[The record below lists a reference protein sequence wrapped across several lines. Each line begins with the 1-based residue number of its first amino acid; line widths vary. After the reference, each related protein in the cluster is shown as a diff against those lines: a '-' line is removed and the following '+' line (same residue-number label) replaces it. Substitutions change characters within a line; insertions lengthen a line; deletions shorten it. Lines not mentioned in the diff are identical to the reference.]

1 MRDFIGQNDFTW
13 FIGVVED
20 RDDPLQL
27 GRVRV
32 RCYGWHTDDKNQIPT
47 EALPWAIQLQG
58 ITSPALNGMG
68 QSPTGLVEG
77 SWIVGFFLDGERAQE
92 PLILG
97 SIASAPSEYGNPKKG
112 FFDPRYGNQ
121 LLADLNFSVYPKYIN
136 ETDVNRLARHN
147 SIDPETKEKIHETDP
162 VFNTEKDTYA
172 TLNVPK
178 ANTPTSGSHA
188 DTQSTPS
195 DVEETWSERR
205 TIDLTKS
212 GIARYKTKYPKNH
225 VYESESGHTVEF
237 DDTENAERIN
247 EHHKS
252 GTFYEIDAD
261 GNKVTRIVGNNYE
274 IVAKN
279 NNVNIKGDV
288 NLTIDSNC
296 RTYIKGNWDIQVVG
310 NKTEYIKGDVK
321 EYIDKTKTEVV
332 KKAVTETYCVD
343 EGNQKTE
350 IVSGNLDIDAK
361 RIDLN

>member
-47 EALPWAIQLQG
+47 EALPWAVQLQG

-97 SIASAPSEYGNPKKG
+97 SIASAPSEYGDPKKG
-112 FFDPRYGNQ
+112 FFDPREAKENQ
-121 LLADLNFSVYPKYIN
+121 SIYPKYIN

-147 SIDPETKEKIHETDP
+147 TTDPETKEKIHSTNP
-162 VFNTEKDTYA
+162 VFNTAKDKDA
-172 TLNVPK
+172 TLDVPI
-178 ANTPTSGSHA
+178 ANS
-188 DTQSTPS
+188 S
-195 DVEETWSERR
+195 DTWSELK
-205 TIDLTKS
+205 TTDISKPGVT
-212 GIARYKTKYPKNH
+212 RYNTKYPKNH

-252 GTFYEIDAD
+252 GTFYEIDTD

-296 RTYIKGNWDIQVVG
+296 NTYIKKDWNIQVDGNVNEVIKG
-310 NKTEYIKGDVK
+310 NKTTQI
-321 EYIDKTKTEVV
+321 T
-332 KKAVTETYCVD
+332 
-343 EGNQKTE
+343 
-350 IVSGNLDIDAK
+350 GNLDIDAE

>member
-20 RDDPLQL
+20 RNDPLQL

-47 EALPWAIQLQG
+47 EALPWAVQLQG

-97 SIASAPSEYGNPKKG
+97 SIASAPSEYGDPKKG
-112 FFDPRYGNQ
+112 FFDPREAKENQ
-121 LLADLNFSVYPKYIN
+121 SIYPKYIN

-147 SIDPETKEKIHETDP
+147 TTDPETKEKIHSTNP
-162 VFNTEKDTYA
+162 VFNTAKDKDA
-172 TLNVPK
+172 TLDVPI
-178 ANTPTSGSHA
+178 ANS
-188 DTQSTPS
+188 S
-195 DVEETWSERR
+195 DTWSELK
-205 TIDLTKS
+205 TTDISKPGVT
-212 GIARYKTKYPKNH
+212 RYNTKYPKNH

-296 RTYIKGNWDIQVVG
+296 NTYIKKDWNIQVDGNVNEVIKG
-310 NKTEYIKGDVK
+310 NKTTQI
-321 EYIDKTKTEVV
+321 T
-332 KKAVTETYCVD
+332 
-343 EGNQKTE
+343 
-350 IVSGNLDIDAK
+350 GNLDIDAE

>member
-20 RDDPLQL
+20 RNDPLQL

-47 EALPWAIQLQG
+47 EALPWAVQLQG

-97 SIASAPSEYGNPKKG
+97 SIASAPSEYGDPKKG
-112 FFDPRYGNQ
+112 FFDPREAKENQ
-121 LLADLNFSVYPKYIN
+121 SIYPKYIN

-147 SIDPETKEKIHETDP
+147 TTDPETKEKIHSTNP
-162 VFNTEKDTYA
+162 VFNTAKDKDA
-172 TLNVPK
+172 TLDVPI
-178 ANTPTSGSHA
+178 ANS
-188 DTQSTPS
+188 S
-195 DVEETWSERR
+195 DTWSELK
-205 TIDLTKS
+205 TTDISKPGVT
-212 GIARYKTKYPKNH
+212 RYNTKYPKNH

-252 GTFYEIDAD
+252 GTFYEIDTD

-296 RTYIKGNWDIQVVG
+296 NTYIKKDWNIQVDGNVNEVIKG
-310 NKTEYIKGDVK
+310 NKTTQI
-321 EYIDKTKTEVV
+321 T
-332 KKAVTETYCVD
+332 
-343 EGNQKTE
+343 
-350 IVSGNLDIDAK
+350 GNLDIDAE

>member
-1 MRDFIGQNDFTW
+1 MLDFIGQNDFTW

-112 FFDPRYGNQ
+112 FFDPRHGNQ

-147 SIDPETKEKIHETDP
+147 TTDPETKEKIHSTNP

-172 TLNVPK
+172 TLNVPI
-178 ANTPTSGSHA
+178 ANSA
-188 DTQSTPS
+188 N
-195 DVEETWSERR
+195 TWSELK
-205 TIDLTKS
+205 TTDKTES
-212 GIARYKTKYPKNH
+212 GSTRYNTKYPKNH

-296 RTYIKGNWDIQVVG
+296 NTYIKKDWNIQVDGNVNEVIKG
-310 NKTEYIKGDVK
+310 NKTTQI
-321 EYIDKTKTEVV
+321 T
-332 KKAVTETYCVD
+332 
-343 EGNQKTE
+343 
-350 IVSGNLDIDAK
+350 GNLDIDAE

>member
-97 SIASAPSEYGNPKKG
+97 SIASAPSEYGDPEKG
-112 FFDPRYGNQ
+112 FFDPREAKENQ
-121 LLADLNFSVYPKYIN
+121 SIYPKYIN

-162 VFNTEKDTYA
+162 VLNTEKYTYA

-205 TIDLTKS
+205 TIDLTES

-288 NLTIDSNC
+288 NLTIESNC
-296 RTYIKGNWDIQVVG
+296 ITYIKKDWNIQVDGNVNEVIKG
-310 NKTEYIKGDVK
+310 NKTTQI
-321 EYIDKTKTEVV
+321 T
-332 KKAVTETYCVD
+332 
-343 EGNQKTE
+343 
-350 IVSGNLDIDAK
+350 GNLDIDAE